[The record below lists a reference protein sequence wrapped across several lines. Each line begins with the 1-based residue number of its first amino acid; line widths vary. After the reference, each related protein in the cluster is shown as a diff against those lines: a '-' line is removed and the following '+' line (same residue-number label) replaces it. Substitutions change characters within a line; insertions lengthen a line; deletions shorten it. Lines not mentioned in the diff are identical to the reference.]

1 MFLLNRIKIKIGKPY
16 VLKPSNNKVIKL
28 DKKGTLPNFYLEPN
42 GIFYITNDGKAG
54 ICKTIVYSNIANVEF
69 ATQSGPMLLINGK
82 VNIIFNP
89 KSNNLNIRN
98 GVGILPNND
107 LIFAI
112 STNKVTFYDF
122 AKFFKEKGCLNALY
136 LDGYVSKGFILN
148 QGI

>member
-1 MFLLNRIKIKIGKPY
+1 M
-16 VLKPSNNKVIKL
+16 KPSNNKVIKL

-54 ICKTIVYSNIANVEF
+54 VCKTIVYSNIANVEF

-82 VNIIFNP
+82 VNKIFNP

-112 STNKVTFYDF
+112 STTRLRFM
-122 AKFFKEKGCLNALY
+122 
-136 LDGYVSKGFILN
+136 ILQSSLKKKN
-148 QGI
+148 V

>member
-1 MFLLNRIKIKIGKPY
+1 M
-16 VLKPSNNKVIKL
+16 KPSNNKVIKL
-28 DKKGTLPNFYLEPN
+28 DKKGTLPNFYLEPK